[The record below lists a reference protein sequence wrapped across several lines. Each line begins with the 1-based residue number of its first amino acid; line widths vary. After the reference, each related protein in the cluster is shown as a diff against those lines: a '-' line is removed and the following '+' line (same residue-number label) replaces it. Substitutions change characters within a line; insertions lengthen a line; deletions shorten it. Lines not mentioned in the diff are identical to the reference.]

1 MNKANTAAG
10 FSLQRNA
17 FGKLV
22 LTTASG
28 EIFVGVVPVR
38 AFPVHAPE
46 EGISLMSTDS
56 KELAWIDQL
65 AALGEPERSLIRA
78 ELAVRE
84 CMPVV
89 QKIVSVSSFS
99 TPCTW
104 SVWTDRGPTTFIL
117 RGDED
122 IRRVDAHGRLLI
134 ADSHGIQFAVQNYQ
148 ALDPHSRKILD
159 RFL

>member
-1 MNKANTAAG
+1 MNNGTTSR
-10 FSLQRNA
+10 FTLQRNA

-22 LTTASG
+22 LTNASG
-28 EIFVGVVPVR
+28 ERFIGVLPVR

-46 EGISLMSTDS
+46 EGISLMNTESR
-56 KELAWIDQL
+56 EVAWIDQL
-65 AALGEPERSLIRA
+65 DALGEPERSLIRA
-78 ELAVRE
+78 ELAIRE
-84 CMPVV
+84 CMPIV

-104 SVWTDRGPTTFIL
+104 SVSTDRGATTFVL

>member
-1 MNKANTAAG
+1 MNNGNTAG
-10 FSLQRNA
+10 FTLQRNA

-28 EIFVGVVPVR
+28 ERFVGVVPVR

-46 EGISLMSTDS
+46 EGISLMSTES

-65 AALGEPERSLIRA
+65 NALGEPERSLIRA
-78 ELAVRE
+78 ELAIRE

-104 SVWTDRGPTTFIL
+104 SVLTDRGATTFVL

-122 IRRVDAHGRLLI
+122 IRRIDAQGRLLI
-134 ADSHGIQFAVQNYQ
+134 ADSHGIQFSVPDYL

>member
-1 MNKANTAAG
+1 MNNGTTSR
-10 FSLQRNA
+10 FTLQRNA

-22 LTTASG
+22 LTNASG
-28 EIFVGVVPVR
+28 ESFVGVLPVR

-46 EGISLMSTDS
+46 EGISLMNTESR
-56 KELAWIDQL
+56 EVAWIDQL
-65 AALGEPERSLIRA
+65 DALGEPERSLIRA

-104 SVWTDRGPTTFIL
+104 SVSTDRGPTTFVL

-134 ADSHGIQFAVQNYQ
+134 ADSHGIQFAVQNYLT
-148 ALDPHSRKILD
+148 LDPHSRKILD

>member
-1 MNKANTAAG
+1 MNNGNTLD
-10 FSLQRNA
+10 FTLQRNA

-22 LTTASG
+22 LTHASG
-28 EIFVGVVPVR
+28 ESFVGVVPVR
-38 AFPVHAPE
+38 AFPVHVPE
-46 EGISLMSTDS
+46 EGISLMNTESR
-56 KELAWIDQL
+56 EVAWIDQL
-65 AALGEPERSLIRA
+65 DALGEPERSLIRA

-104 SVWTDRGPTTFIL
+104 SVLTDRGATTFVL

-134 ADSHGIQFAVQNYQ
+134 ADAHGIQFAVQNYL